1 MTEWYDSMNTTWQ
14 ECHSTYTDSFTTPW
28 ILANGSSTSQ
38 SPVEEVL
45 FECDGNE
52 QNTEL
57 DPQLGIILSKLLEC
71 ADQDSLK
78 TYLLDVEAYQNGK
91 PIEEVVTQ
99 KAVLERLIC
108 LRN

>member
-1 MTEWYDSMNTTWQ
+1 MNTTWQ
-14 ECHSTYTDSFTTPW
+14 ECHSTYTGSFTTPW
-28 ILANGSSTSQ
+28 ILTAVNSTSQ
-38 SPVEEVL
+38 SPAEEVG
-45 FECDGNE
+45 FDCDDDA
-52 QNTEL
+52 QNKEL
-57 DPQLGIILSKLLEC
+57 DPQLGMILSKLLDC
-71 ADQDSLK
+71 TDQDSLK